1 MPKYFDHFG
10 LGDPKDARQSSMAFG
25 EGQLGSTP
33 FEIIY
38 ADEER
43 RKAFIA
49 CLAVGDKQNPALGR
63 YDLSW
68 VVKEADQHPGRALV
82 VDVGGGDGR
91 ALVTMFKAV
100 PGLARHRCV
109 LEDLP
114 EVIDEA
120 KQAADPNLA
129 GVQMVPVNFDKDQPI
144 KGSLILNSLSKTPL
158 HLRNLFPRQSVK
170 EGHL

>member
-10 LGDPKDARQSSMAFG
+10 LGDPKDPRQSSMAFG

-68 VVKEADQHPGRALV
+68 VVKEGDQHPGRSLV

-91 ALVTMFKAV
+91 ALVAMFKAV

-129 GVQMVPVNFDKDQPI
+129 GVQMVPVNFDKEQPI
-144 KGSLILNSLSKTPL
+144 KGGVFPNHLSQTPL
-158 HLRNLFPRQSVK
+158 RSCDLLERGLEINA
-170 EGHL
+170 